1 MKLLAVCCYVIG
13 MVLVILALLTLPLGI
28 FAGLVGGPILVIAY
42 YTFRA
47 GNRLWDAGKPS
58 RV

>member
-1 MKLLAVCCYVIG
+1 MKLLA
-13 MVLVILALLTLPLGI
+13 I

>member
-1 MKLLAVCCYVIG
+1 MKLLAIIFHTIGVI
-13 MVLVILALLTLPLGI
+13 LVILALLTLPLGI

-42 YTFRA
+42 YMFKWGA
-47 GNRLWDAGKPS
+47 ALWVGEKGS